1 MKITLV
7 LFVFSNYLMLSSAQ
21 MQKNINYL
29 DIKKP
34 YSGYSI
40 FSTIPKT
47 EENLRLLWEL
57 DGIASDRCMEF
68 LIKPGAPNK
77 SVQVLAHPELS
88 RNLENLFQERN
99 MTFKVNAVSLMVEKE
114 RQEIS
119 NRRKEFEARCNE
131 SESGCLFD
139 FFNYNE
145 FERIEKYLLELSD
158 NKEMFKSTK
167 NIDVDVIKVGSS
179 YENRTI
185 KMVSISLERNETKR
199 KKNAIML
206 ECCEHAREWVTPAFC
221 LYVINNLINV
231 RSDVLQDFDF
241 YIIPVVNPDG
251 YAHSWTNTR
260 LARFWRK
267 NRHPN
272 YDGDK
277 AEYVRS
283 LSDQVCTGTQ
293 SSWNKLLLNSF
304 YRLKSSSAVTTL
316 RPMFSNKRH
325 ENKSTKYPLKDELDR
340 NLQKCIGTDINRNY
354 DIFWGNKR
362 GASAWDCASSYH
374 GTKPFSEPETR
385 AVRDAVFMIQK
396 NKSIVSFVS
405 VHAFSQLW
413 TYPYSMADYISPYLD
428 DLNKVAKAAVTALS
442 AVNGSIFKIGTV
454 PETIIR
460 PRNKTK
466 YEAAGGSKDW
476 AHVKVLI

>member
-21 MQKNINYL
+21 MEKYINSL

-221 LYVINNLINV
+221 LYVINNLING
-231 RSDVLQDFDF
+231 RSDVLQDYDF

-251 YAHSWTNTR
+251 YVYTWTDKR
-260 LARFWRK
+260 LWRK
-267 NRHPN
+267 TRSPN
-272 YDGDK
+272 FDGENTK
-277 AEYVRS
+277 KPRG
-283 LSDQVCTGTQ
+283 LSEPICTGKQ
-293 SSWNKLLLNSF
+293 FGWSNQLLNAL
-304 YRLKSSSAVTTL
+304 YRFKSSSTVRTS
-316 RPMFSNKRH
+316 RSIFSNKKH
-325 ENKSTKYPLKDELDR
+325 IKQSTKYLPQDEQAQDP
-340 NLQKCIGTDINRNY
+340 NPCIGTDTNRNY
-354 DIFWGNKR
+354 DIFWGNKL
-362 GASAWDCASSYH
+362 GASDWECDITYH
-374 GTKPFSEPETR
+374 GPKPFSESETR
-385 AVRDAVFMIQK
+385 AVRDAVLMIQK
-396 NKSIVSFVS
+396 NKSLISFVA
-405 VHAFSQLW
+405 VHSSGELW
-413 TYPYSMADYISPYLD
+413 MYPYGLRKFTSEYNVSLNEVANASVRAILD
-428 DLNKVAKAAVTALS
+428 
-442 AVNGSIFKIGTV
+442 VNGREFTIGTV
-454 PETIIR
+454 FEAI
-460 PRNKTK
+460 K
-466 YEAAGGSKDW
+466 YQASGGSMDW
-476 AHVKVLI
+476 AHLKVWI

>member
-1 MKITLV
+1 
-7 LFVFSNYLMLSSAQ
+7 MLSSAPIST
-21 MQKNINYL
+21 NITTL
-29 DIKKP
+29 EGKIP
-34 YSGYSI
+34 FSGYFL
-40 FSTIPKT
+40 FSTIPNTK
-47 EENLRLLWEL
+47 ENLRLLAEL
-57 DGIASDRCMEF
+57 DDIAPDTCMDF
-68 LIKPGAPNK
+68 WIKPGAPNK
-77 SVQVLAHPELS
+77 SVQILVHPELS
-88 RNLENLFQERN
+88 RNLENLLQEKK
-99 MTFKVNAVSLMVEKE
+99 MTFKIIAVDPMVEKE

-119 NRRKEFEARCNE
+119 SRRKEFEAKCNE
-131 SESGCLFD
+131 SKSGCLID
-139 FFNYNE
+139 FFNYNQ
-145 FERIEKYLLELSD
+145 FETIDQYLLELATNID
-158 NKEMFKSTK
+158 LYKSTK

-185 KMVSISLERNETKR
+185 KMVSISIEKNETMDRR
-199 KKNAIML
+199 KKHAIML
-206 ECCEHAREWVTPAFC
+206 VCMEHAREWVTPAFC

-251 YAHSWTNTR
+251 YAYSWTNTR

-325 ENKSTKYPLKDELDR
+325 KNKSTKYPLKDELDR